1 MKIKKK
7 LRDVTPSE
15 YIEWE
20 KKHCALNTI
29 DCANCAF
36 HYVMCRSWGPSW
48 VKHKNLY
55 SDNFLDQEIEIEIK
69 DVLDEVEKKYLKS
82 IIRPFKD
89 RVEYIEKKINMN
101 CTGSTFYYIII
112 ATKSVVNDNIME
124 ITALPYFNLESK
136 MYEGMELNKE
146 YTLKEL
152 GL

>member
-1 MKIKKK
+1 MIIKKK

-15 YIEWE
+15 YREWE

-55 SDNFLDQEIEIEIK
+55 SDNFLDQEIEIEDK
-69 DVLDEVEKKYLKS
+69 DVLDEIEKKYLKS
-82 IIRPFKD
+82 IIKPFKD
-89 RVEYIEKKINMN
+89 RVEYIEKKI
-101 CTGSTFYYIII
+101 STDCIDNAFYYITI
-112 ATKSVVNDNIME
+112 AIKSVVNDNIME
-124 ITALPYFNLESK
+124 ITSLPYFKSESK
-136 MYEGMELNKE
+136 MYEGMNLNKE

>member
-1 MKIKKK
+1 MG
-7 LRDVTPSE
+7 
-15 YIEWE
+15 

-55 SDNFLDQEIEIEIK
+55 SDNFLDQEIEIEAK

-82 IIRPFKD
+82 IIKPFKD
-89 RVEYIEKKINMN
+89 RVKYIEKKISMN
-101 CTGSTFYYIII
+101 CTGNTFYYITI
-112 ATKSVVNDNIME
+112 ATKSIVNDNIME

-136 MYEGMELNKE
+136 MYNGMELNEE

>member
-55 SDNFLDQEIEIEIK
+55 SDNFLDQVIEIEAK

-89 RVEYIEKKINMN
+89 RVVSIEKRKNINSE
-101 CTGSTFYYIII
+101 GTFYYIGII
-112 ATKSVVNDNIME
+112 VKNIAIDRFSE
-124 ITALPYFNLESK
+124 AIYLPYFKPESK

>member
-15 YIEWE
+15 YREWE

-69 DVLDEVEKKYLKS
+69 GRHDPIIVPRAVVVVETMAAMTVLDL
-82 IIRPFKD
+82 
-89 RVEYIEKKINMN
+89 
-101 CTGSTFYYIII
+101 
-112 ATKSVVNDNIME
+112 
-124 ITALPYFNLESK
+124 LLESMTNRMDRIK
-136 MYEGMELNKE
+136 KFFKE
-146 YTLKEL
+146 I
-152 GL
+152 

>member
-1 MKIKKK
+1 MIIKKK

-15 YIEWE
+15 YREWE

-55 SDNFLDQEIEIEIK
+55 SDNFLDQEIEIEAK

-82 IIRPFKD
+82 IIRPFK
-89 RVEYIEKKINMN
+89 RVEYIVKKKSEDCNGN
-101 CTGSTFYYIII
+101 TFYYIVI
-112 ATKSVVNDNIME
+112 ATISVASDSE
-124 ITALPYFNLESK
+124 IDPIYFPYFKPESK

>member
-15 YIEWE
+15 YREWE

-55 SDNFLDQEIEIEIK
+55 SDNFLDQEIEIEVK
-69 DVLDEVEKKYLKS
+69 DVLDEAEKKYLKS

-89 RVEYIEKKINMN
+89 RVVSIEKRKNINSE
-101 CTGSTFYYIII
+101 GAFYYIGII
-112 ATKSVVNDNIME
+112 VKHIVIDCFSEAIY
-124 ITALPYFNLESK
+124 LPYFEPKSK

>member
-15 YIEWE
+15 YREWE

-89 RVEYIEKKINMN
+89 RVEYIDKKRVEIVLIVAL
-101 CTGSTFYYIII
+101 FII
-112 ATKSVVNDNIME
+112 
-124 ITALPYFNLESK
+124 LQ
-136 MYEGMELNKE
+136 
-146 YTLKEL
+146 
-152 GL
+152 

>member
-7 LRDVTPSE
+7 LRDVTLSE

-55 SDNFLDQEIEIEIK
+55 SDNFLDQEIEIEAI
-69 DVLDEVEKKYLKS
+69 DVLDEIEKKYLKS

-89 RVEYIEKKINMN
+89 RVEYIEKKSIGNLY
-101 CTGSTFYYIII
+101 FI
-112 ATKSVVNDNIME
+112 AIAIKSIAIDCSIE
-124 ITALPYFNLESK
+124 TIYLPYFEPESK

>member
-7 LRDVTPSE
+7 LKDLTPSE

-89 RVEYIEKKINMN
+89 RVEYIEKKSIG
-101 CTGSTFYYIII
+101 TLYFI
-112 ATKSVVNDNIME
+112 AISIKSIAIDCSIE
-124 ITALPYFNLESK
+124 TIYLPYFEPKSK